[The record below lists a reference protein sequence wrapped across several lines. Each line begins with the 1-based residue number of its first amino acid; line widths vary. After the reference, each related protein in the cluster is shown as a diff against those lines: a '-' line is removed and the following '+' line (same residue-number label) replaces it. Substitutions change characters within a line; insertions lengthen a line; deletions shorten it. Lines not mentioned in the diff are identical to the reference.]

1 LQERQGDSPGTALS
15 GRLLPTGMAIERD
28 FLGSIKQDSLS
39 LTPISWKGRAWKR
52 ALCPRTSQ

>member
-1 LQERQGDSPGTALS
+1 
-15 GRLLPTGMAIERD
+15 MAIERD